1 MVNTKAANFK
11 MKIMHFISGVKSGG
25 VEQMLVNYTEK
36 INQHKNV
43 VEYIIYQHSPNKV
56 SLKKLNDAG
65 NICIRVAD
73 KRTHP
78 IKNFIETYSLIKKYN
93 PDIIHAHMNL
103 LNFLPLFAGKLNG
116 VKIRIS
122 HSHIAHINISSRVLE
137 KIFKFLNVLTANFL
151 LSCGTKAGQYMYGN
165 NRYIIIP
172 NSIDVPQ
179 FVFNSEMR
187 LRTRKKLGINQ
198 HDILLGNIGRLT
210 EQKNQMFLLDI
221 LRRLKT
227 FEQNYKLVIIGSG
240 EKKVEISKMI
250 RDYGLDKDVLL
261 VSPIKNVANLY
272 DAMDVFLLPSLYEG
286 FPVSAIEAQVSGLPT
301 ILSSEIDKSAKIIE
315 STKFDN
321 IDMANDWVKDI
332 SKCHIK
338 NNRQVHVESFSQFN
352 IENTYTKLYDL
363 YKELFKNGG
372 RKS

>member
-1 MVNTKAANFK
+1 
-11 MKIMHFISGVKSGG
+11 MKIMHFISGVQSGG

-36 INQHKNV
+36 TNWHKDV
-43 VEYIIYQHSPNKV
+43 VEYIIYQHRPNEV

-78 IKNFIETYSLIKKYN
+78 IKNFIETYSVIKKYN

-122 HSHIAHINISSRVLE
+122 HSHIAHINIGSRILE
-137 KIFKFLNVLTANFL
+137 KIFKRLNILTANFL

-165 NRYIIIP
+165 NKYIVIP
-172 NSIDVPQ
+172 NSIDVSQ
-179 FVFNSEMR
+179 FVFNCEKR
-187 LRTRKKLGINQ
+187 KKARKKLGINQ

-210 EQKNQMFLLDI
+210 EQKNQMFLLDV
-221 LRRLKT
+221 LRKLKLSDP
-227 FEQNYKLVIIGSG
+227 NYKLVIIGSG
-240 EKKVEISKMI
+240 EKRLEIANMI
-250 RDYGLDKDVLL
+250 RDYGLDKEVFLVL
-261 VSPIKNVANLY
+261 PIKNVEKLY
-272 DAMDVFLLPSLYEG
+272 DAMDIFLLPSLYEG

-301 ILSSEIDKSAKIIE
+301 ILSSEIDKSAKITE
-315 STKFDN
+315 STKFDD
-321 IDMANDWVKDI
+321 ISMVDDWVKDI

-338 NNRQVHVESFSQFN
+338 DNRRVHVESFSQFN
-352 IENTYTKLYDL
+352 IESTYTKLYDL
-363 YKELFKNGG
+363 YEELLKNVD
-372 RKS
+372 RTS